1 MNRGDLSILTATI
14 SSLRS
19 VFKKAR
25 FIALSI
31 HPELDSS
38 IVSECVF
45 LPKLMTAI
53 SLFKNIL
60 VLVSLL
66 IMSLFWPITSSFI
79 PKLARYLAYGLKHAT
94 LQAYISSDFV
104 VVRGSDTLSDVYGFS
119 SFLSNIVDIIVA
131 ILLKKKIA
139 VLGHTIGPFNNRFTE
154 LICIKTLS
162 KVKLVTVR
170 ERKSFE
176 YLLEIGVDPSKIFL
190 TADIA
195 FLLAKNYMY
204 EKTEEKQAF
213 YKISLSPVVGS
224 FTNLVNHLIRKH
236 HAKIILLP
244 HVFGPGNND
253 DRISLR
259 ELTRFCIDIHS
270 VELIEDELSLKD
282 IRRILKKCDVF
293 VSCRMHALIAA
304 LCALIPSIG
313 IDYNFKTICVM
324 EEAGLGEWTLSEKNL
339 NSKLLIE
346 MVESLLNKKSDIKKR
361 IMNKIPKLIERAE
374 LNGVITRKLM

>member
-1 MNRGDLSILTATI
+1 
-14 SSLRS
+14 
-19 VFKKAR
+19 
-25 FIALSI
+25 
-31 HPELDSS
+31 
-38 IVSECVF
+38 
-45 LPKLMTAI
+45 
-53 SLFKNIL
+53 
-60 VLVSLL
+60 
-66 IMSLFWPITSSFI
+66 
-79 PKLARYLAYGLKHAT
+79 LAYGLKHAT

-213 YKISLSPVVGS
+213 YKISLSPVVGLNVS
-224 FTNLVNHLIRKH
+224 PIIWNLQNGTKRKRNQETFTNLVNHLIRKH